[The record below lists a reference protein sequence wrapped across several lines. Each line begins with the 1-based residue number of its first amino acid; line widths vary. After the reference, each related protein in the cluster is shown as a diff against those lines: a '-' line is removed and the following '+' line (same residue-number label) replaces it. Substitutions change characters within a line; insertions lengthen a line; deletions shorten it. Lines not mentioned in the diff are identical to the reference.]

1 MTSLVTGATG
11 FIGAR
16 LCERL
21 ASEGDVIRASRGAQG
36 STSRPGDGPAGS
48 TTPGRTWS
56 STSPSPTSIA
66 SSRRAPPTCSKVN
79 VASTFE
85 LAEWARA
92 HDVPRFVFASTG
104 NVYRPSSQL
113 LTESDRCEAGN
124 MYAALKLAA
133 EQILRA
139 YASSFEVV
147 ILRLFGVY
155 GPGQQGML
163 IADMFDRVQRQV
175 EITLPQGT
183 GPVLTPLFVD
193 DCVDILTR
201 VAKRPAEPGVRVFNA
216 AGDET
221 LTLAEMVSEIG
232 RQAGVVLRLR
242 PVDGRAVTLRARN
255 AAVKS
260 VFADFTPFA
269 TGVRRILERA
279 DAPSS

>member
-21 ASEGDVIRASRGAQG
+21 ASTGDVIRASRGAG
-36 STSRPGDGPAGS
+36 FDLATRGWTGALDDTRPDVVFHLAQSNLYRQFPAG
-48 TTPGRTWS
+48 
-56 STSPSPTSIA
+56 A
-66 SSRRAPPTCSKVN
+66 ADMFEVN

-92 HDVPRFVFASTG
+92 HDVPRVVFASTG

-113 LTESDRCEAGN
+113 LTESDPCEAGN
-124 MYAALKLAA
+124 MYAASKLAA

-201 VAKRPAEPGVRVFNA
+201 VAERRAEPGVRVFNA

-221 LTLAEMVSEIG
+221 LTLAEMVREIG
-232 RQAGVVLRLR
+232 RQAGVAPRLR
-242 PVDGRAVTLRARN
+242 PVDGRAVTLRGDN

-279 DAPSS
+279 SAPSS